1 MGWKRAGGRVAPTPR
16 PSGRG
21 LEARDALFSD
31 PPRLTTT
38 HGRRA
43 LAALT
48 AVALLLGAC
57 GEGTPESLDQ
67 TVAHAQDSSA
77 TAVERCDAVRSLV
90 HWGEEAV
97 VPLRALVKVRN
108 DRVAECALQALAR
121 VHDPKAV
128 EALAALL
135 DDRNPAVVRSV
146 TTALGRIG
154 DPAAVRPLVGLLGS
168 GDRKAVVPALT
179 ALAAIGDPRA
189 VPAIGRLAL
198 HRGATPAA
206 DQDGRAVRRAAVAAL
221 GNLGDRGAR
230 PTLVTVLRTDPTVA
244 RSAGTALARIYRKD
258 VRPLLTLLDDAGSIT
273 LAYALVDV
281 GQKGTEDALETA
293 LLTYGGLDL
302 AEYYLNCGNHQLENA
317 AETWADQHG
326 YTVYSTPSYG
336 SGGGQWGSG
345 V

>member
-1 MGWKRAGGRVAPTPR
+1 MRAFGTGAVGSGAMGWKRAGGRVAPTPR

-38 HGRRA
+38 HVRRA
-43 LAALT
+43 LVALT
-48 AVALLLGAC
+48 AVALFLGAC

-97 VPLRALVKVRN
+97 VPLCALLKVRN

-128 EALAALL
+128 E
-135 DDRNPAVVRSV
+135 
-146 TTALGRIG
+146 
-154 DPAAVRPLVGLLGS
+154 
-168 GDRKAVVPALT
+168 

-258 VRPLLTLLDDAGSIT
+258 VRPLLTLLDDAGNIT

-326 YTVYSTPSYG
+326 YTVYSTPTYG
-336 SGGGQWGSG
+336 SGGAQWGSG